1 MTVTLPYDE
10 TTLGSVTEGEIVLLH
25 YTGGEWVTVENITID
40 QENNKVS
47 GTVTSLSP
55 FTVGKQTGTVS
66 TGSSSEPTIETT
78 SGEGGS
84 GGGGGGGGISGEE
97 GNKGGYPPL
106 TIVEVTYDTNADI
119 VRVVVEPEYEKTD
132 VIIKTATGFELAQKI
147 ESHTILN
154 QATYEAVLFSDSG
167 PLQVTATA
175 FVKSLVIEATPLVA
189 TISAGTGT
197 IKFDETDELP
207 IITTSP
213 TITTP
218 FEKFQKPD
226 DFISEKQCPLGTSII
241 DGKCTPQTLQEQ
253 PLPIQFAVILLLVL
267 LAIGLTLAIK
277 FRKRIERKIISGQL
291 LFERELETIRQ
302 PTIRKP
308 ETQTIIPEQLEQ
320 EKPVL
325 IELFEALQRQEIIQK
340 KLHLL
345 DSQLLE
351 NVNEEAEIRERLT
364 ILIKLVEIRVNLVE
378 PLSLQQ
384 LKALP
389 QPKRTYKKKKKILTV
404 EHKAKIAAARR
415 GKKQTE
421 ITKQKIVLSKT
432 GRKMSDEHKAKIA
445 AARRGKK
452 QTEKTKMKIAE
463 SRMGKKMSEATKQK
477 ISRSK
482 KSDSKKEE
490 FSDEI

>member
-1 MTVTLPYDE
+1 M
-10 TTLGSVTEGEIVLLH
+10 
-25 YTGGEWVTVENITID
+25 
-40 QENNKVS
+40 
-47 GTVTSLSP
+47 
-55 FTVGKQTGTVS
+55 
-66 TGSSSEPTIETT
+66 
-78 SGEGGS
+78 
-84 GGGGGGGGISGEE
+84 
-97 GNKGGYPPL
+97 
-106 TIVEVTYDTNADI
+106 
-119 VRVVVEPEYEKTD
+119 
-132 VIIKTATGFELAQKI
+132 AQKI
-147 ESHTILN
+147 ETHPILN
-154 QATYEAVLFSDSG
+154 QATYEAALFSDSG

-197 IKFDETDELP
+197 IKFDKTDELP
-207 IITTSP
+207 VITTSP
-213 TITTP
+213 TTTTP
-218 FEKFQKPD
+218 SEDFQKPD
-226 DFISEKQCPLGTSII
+226 DFISDKQCPLGTSII

-277 FRKRIERKIISGQL
+277 FRKRIERKIVSGQL
-291 LFERELETIRQ
+291 LFEREVETIRP
-302 PTIRKP
+302 PTIAKP
-308 ETQTIIPEQLEQ
+308 EPQTVIPEQLEQ

-325 IELFEALQRQEIIQK
+325 IELLESLQRQEEIQK

-351 NVNEEAEIRERLT
+351 NVKEEAEIRERLT
-364 ILIKLVEIRVNLVE
+364 VLIKLVEIRINLIE

-389 QPKRTYKKKKKILTV
+389 QPKRTYKKKRKVLTV

-452 QTEKTKMKIAE
+452 QTEE
-463 SRMGKKMSEATKQK
+463 TKQK
-477 ISRSK
+477 IARSK
-482 KSDSKKEE
+482 KAESKKEE
-490 FSDEI
+490 YSDGI